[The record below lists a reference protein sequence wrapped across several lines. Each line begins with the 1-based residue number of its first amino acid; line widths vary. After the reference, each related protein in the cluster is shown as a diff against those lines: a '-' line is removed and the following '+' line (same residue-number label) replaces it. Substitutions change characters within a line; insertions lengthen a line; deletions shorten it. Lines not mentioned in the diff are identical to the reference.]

1 MIANNSLKLLG
12 SLFLLKFKSSID
24 EEYYVS
30 DVIINKESNM
40 QGTARYNGELVVFTE
55 TVLNPWT
62 RQLDFLV
69 SYEGGRWI
77 GYKELDDVVFYIDTP
92 LPRLG

>member
-1 MIANNSLKLLG
+1 MR
-12 SLFLLKFKSSID
+12 
-24 EEYYVS
+24 
-30 DVIINKESNM
+30 
-40 QGTARYNGELVVFTE
+40 GTAKYRGELVVFTE

-77 GYKELDDVVFYIDTP
+77 GAKHLDDIVYYIDTP